1 MRGRHVFMQ
10 SLVKHGVRHIF
21 GNPGT
26 TESPLID
33 SLPEYPQIDYIVALH
48 EGVALGAASFYAQAT
63 GRTGVVNL
71 HVAPG
76 LGNALGMLYGALKAS
91 SPLVV
96 TAGQQD
102 TRMRLREPLLGHDL
116 VAMAAPVTKWSVQA
130 ERADELGPLLRRAF
144 KIASDPPAGPV
155 FVSLPID
162 VMGQETAIES
172 VGPGTLFRAALPD
185 PAGIAEI
192 VRLLLASR
200 QPAIVAGDDVA
211 RADATQAL
219 VALAE
224 AVGAPVWVEGLR
236 HHVSF
241 PTAHPN
247 ARGALPFDAA
257 AIRKALDGADL
268 VLLAGGPFFEE
279 VWFAAGD
286 PFPEGAAVVQ
296 LEESHERLAFNFA
309 PRAGLVGQMHHT
321 LRALHDGIVSA
332 ADEAFRS
339 AAARRNVALK
349 SAREADVAAQRVRAG
364 KAWNR
369 TPISMPRAMAEIRAA
384 LPANAVVVDEAITA
398 NIDLARTFDFERP
411 GDYYSGRGGGI
422 GQGLAGALGVKLA
435 HADRSVVAI
444 SGDGSAM
451 YSIQALWTA
460 AHHGLGIV
468 FVILSNREYRVLK
481 HNLDTYRQRF
491 AELANHP
498 YPHMD
503 LASPE
508 LGFVHMARG
517 MGVEGTL
524 VSNPDALR
532 GVLEDA
538 LKSGRPHLIEVLIEG
553 KR

>member
-1 MRGRHVFMQ
+1 MQ

-33 SLPEYPQIDYIVALH
+33 TLPEYPQIDYIVALH

-102 TRMRLREPLLGHDL
+102 TRMRLRQPLLGHDL
-116 VAMAAPVTKWSVQA
+116 AAMAAPVTKWSVQA

-162 VMGQETAIES
+162 VMEQETAIES

-185 PAGIAEI
+185 PAGVAEI

-211 RADATQAL
+211 RAGATQAL

-224 AVGAPVWVEGLR
+224 AIGAPVWVEGLR

-247 ARGALPFDAA
+247 ARGAVPFDAA

-296 LEESHERLAFNFA
+296 LEESCERLAFNFA
-309 PRAGLVGQMHHT
+309 PRAGLVGNMQHA
-321 LRALHDGIVSA
+321 LYALHDGAVSA
-332 ADEAFRS
+332 ADEAFRA
-339 AAARRNVALK
+339 AAARRNAALK
-349 SAREADVAAQRVRAG
+349 AAREADVAAQRTRAE

-384 LPANAVVVDEAITA
+384 LPPDTVIVDEAITA

-435 HADRSVVAI
+435 HPDRPVVAI

-468 FVILSNREYRVLK
+468 FVILANREYRVLK

-491 AELANHP
+491 GELANHP

-532 GVLEDA
+532 GVLEEA